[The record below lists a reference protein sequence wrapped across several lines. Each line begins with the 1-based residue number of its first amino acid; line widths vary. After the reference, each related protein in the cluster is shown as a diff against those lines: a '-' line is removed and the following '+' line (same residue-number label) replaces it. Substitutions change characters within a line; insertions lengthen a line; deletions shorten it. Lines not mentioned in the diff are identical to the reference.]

1 MVKAG
6 MRLEGTF
13 RQHVLRW
20 DRPEDL
26 TQYAILKTDL
36 PRD

>member
-20 DRPEDL
+20 DRPGDL